1 MHRKVDKPS
10 RARQA
15 ARRKLAEL
23 QLPRD
28 LTMEVLI
35 GIVENILGLKIR
47 LREQVPGW
55 DPKTTGTTVV
65 KDGVAL
71 VSYPHGATPHRKRYV
86 ICHELAHLVFN
97 HKGSEAPMTS
107 ETIPTRFGP
116 VLELLSPEMVSAQ
129 MHRRCLLDGP
139 DEWEAEAFADL
150 LSIRLTWTTARNEG
164 GPESFGWV
172 FG

>member
-1 MHRKVDKPS
+1 
-10 RARQA
+10 
-15 ARRKLAEL
+15 
-23 QLPRD
+23 
-28 LTMEVLI
+28 MEVLI

-71 VSYPHGATPHRKRYV
+71 VSYPYGATPHRKRYV

-107 ETIPTRFGP
+107 DTIPTRFGP
-116 VLELLSPEMVSAQ
+116 VLELLSPDMVSAQ